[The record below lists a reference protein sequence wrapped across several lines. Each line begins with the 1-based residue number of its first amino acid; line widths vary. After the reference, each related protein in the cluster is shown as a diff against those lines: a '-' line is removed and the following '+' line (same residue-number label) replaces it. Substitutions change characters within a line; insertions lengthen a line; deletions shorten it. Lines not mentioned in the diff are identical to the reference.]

1 MTADVGDIF
10 SARWIIED
18 AFHSH
23 NDFAL
28 YVLDGRIGGLAPLAV
43 LKSRYP
49 SARVHL
55 DTNTAILPGFVN
67 AHHHCY
73 GVNLIN
79 QGIRDD
85 LLEPWIFASAGAADV
100 APRLATEYA
109 AMRLLKNGVTAVVD
123 ACTAG
128 QTAVLAEAKI
138 RDKIAVYNGLGL
150 SCAIAPGERW
160 HNQLVH
166 PYGQSQSFLTTLPE
180 VLRCKLQRQ
189 HVARTRIEPQ
199 SFVRLLSRM
208 HGEYAASE
216 CADVWFGPTAPHWT
230 GRKTLR
236 DIASKVRESGQRVH
250 THAEESRLQHIS
262 ATAWCFQGAITE
274 LGKAGLLTDG
284 LSLAHMVWADEKDLA
299 RVAEA
304 RAHIVCNPSSN
315 LRLRSGIAPAP
326 LMKRM
331 GINLALG
338 MDGTSLAGD
347 DDMFAEMRL
356 AQSLYW
362 SSDRA
367 NPTLTAKDV
376 FDMATMGGAR
386 LMGMDR
392 SIGSLSVGKRADFVI
407 LRLDRLEGPW
417 LDPGVDPVE
426 LLVSSAKS
434 TDIHSVFTGGQLAVS
449 HGETKKC
456 DEKIILQNIT
466 DCMQRAA
473 DQRLS
478 ASEYAAV
485 KSALQRWY
493 DDWLTNNAPQ
503 L

>member
-1 MTADVGDIF
+1 MTADGGNIF

-23 NDFAL
+23 KDFGL
-28 YVLDGRIGGLAPLAV
+28 CVLDGRIAGLAPLAE
-43 LKSRYP
+43 LQSRFP
-49 SARVHL
+49 NARVHS

-73 GVNLIN
+73 GVNLVN

-85 LLEPWIFASAGAADV
+85 LLEPWIFASAGAADI
-100 APRLATEYA
+100 ASRLTTEHA
-109 AMRLLKNGVTAVVD
+109 AIRLLKNGVTGVVD

-128 QTAVLAEAKI
+128 QTATLAEAKI
-138 RDKIAVYNGLGL
+138 RDKIDAYSRLGL

-160 HNQLVH
+160 QNQLVH
-166 PYGQSQSFLTTLPE
+166 PNGQSQSFLKTLPE
-180 VLRCKLQRQ
+180 GLRRKLQRQ
-189 HVARTRIEPQ
+189 HVARARIDPTR
-199 SFVRLLSRM
+199 FVQLLSRM
-208 HGEYAASE
+208 HGEYRTSD

-230 GRKTLR
+230 GQEILR
-236 DIASKVRESGQRVH
+236 DIAKAARESGQRIH
-250 THAEESRLQHIS
+250 THAEESRLQHLS
-262 ATAWCFQGAITE
+262 ATAGRSKGAISQLCE
-274 LGKAGLLTDG
+274 AGLLTDS
-284 LSLAHMVWADEKDLA
+284 LSLAHMVWASEKDLA

-304 RAHIVCNPSSN
+304 RGHIVCNPSSN
-315 LRLRSGIAPAP
+315 LRLRAGIAPAP

-362 SSDRA
+362 SRDSET
-367 NPTLTAKDV
+367 PSLTAKDV

-386 LMGMDR
+386 LMGMDH
-392 SIGSLSVGKRADFVI
+392 SIGSLAVGKRANFVI
-407 LRLDRLEGPW
+407 LRLERLEGPW
-417 LDPGVDPVE
+417 LDPSIDPVE

-434 TDIHSVFTGGQLAVS
+434 TDIQSVFTGGQLAVS
-449 HGETKKC
+449 HGEIKNC
-456 DEKIILQNIT
+456 DEQKILQNVT
-466 DCMQRAA
+466 DAMQQAA

-478 ASEYAAV
+478 TSEYHAV
-485 KSALQRWY
+485 KSALLRWY
-493 DDWLTNNAPQ
+493 DDWLTKNTPQ

>member
-1 MTADVGDIF
+1 MTTDGCDIF

-18 AFHSH
+18 AFRSH
-23 NDFAL
+23 KGYAL
-28 YVLDGRIGGLAPLAV
+28 YVLDGRIAGLAPLAE
-43 LKSRYP
+43 LKAHFP
-49 SARVHL
+49 SARMHS
-55 DTNTAILPGFVN
+55 DINTAILPGFVN

-79 QGIRDD
+79 QGIGDD

-123 ACTAG
+123 PCTAG
-128 QTAVLAEAKI
+128 QTAGIAEAKV
-138 RDKIAVYNGLGL
+138 RDKIAVYKGLGL

-166 PYGQSQSFLTTLPE
+166 PNGQTQSFLTTLPE
-180 VLRCKLQRQ
+180 VLRSKLQRQ
-189 HVARTRIEPQ
+189 HVARTRIDPQ
-199 SFVRLLSRM
+199 SYVRLLSHM
-208 HGEYAASE
+208 HGEHAASD

-230 GRKTLR
+230 GQETLR
-236 DIASKVRESGQRVH
+236 DIATEVRKSGQRIH
-250 THAEESRLQHIS
+250 THAAESRLQHLS
-262 ATAWCFQGAITE
+262 ATALGFQGAITE
-274 LGKAGLLTDG
+274 LGKAGLLTNG

-299 RVAEA
+299 RVVEA
-304 RAHIVCNPSSN
+304 QAHIVCNPSSN
-315 LRLRSGIAPAP
+315 LRLRSGIAPAS

-362 SSDRA
+362 SSDQA
-367 NPTLTAKDV
+367 TSSLTAKDV

-386 LMGMDR
+386 LMGMDQN
-392 SIGSLSVGKRADFVI
+392 IGSLSVGKRADFVI

-417 LDPGVDPVE
+417 LDPGLDPVE

-434 TDIHSVFTGGQLAVS
+434 ADIESVFTGGQLAVS
-449 HGETKKC
+449 QGEAINC
-456 DEKIILQNIT
+456 DEKTILQKIT
-466 DCMQRAA
+466 DSMQRAA

-485 KSALQRWY
+485 RSALLRWY
-493 DDWLTNNAPQ
+493 DDWLTKNVPQ
-503 L
+503 Q

>member
-1 MTADVGDIF
+1 MTADGGVIF

-23 NDFAL
+23 SDQAL
-28 YVLDGRIGGLAPLAV
+28 YVLDGKIAGLAPLAE
-43 LKSRYP
+43 LQSSYP
-49 SARVHL
+49 SAKVYS
-55 DTNTAILPGFVN
+55 DANTAILPGFVN

-79 QGIRDD
+79 QGIADD

-100 APRLATEYA
+100 APRLSTEYA

-128 QTAVLAEAKI
+128 QAAHIAEAKI
-138 RDKIAVYNGLGL
+138 KDKIAVYNGLGL
-150 SCAIAPGERW
+150 CCAIAPGERW

-166 PYGQSQSFLTTLPE
+166 PFGQSQSFLNTLPE
-180 VLRCKLQRQ
+180 ALRCKLRHQ
-189 HVARTRIEPQ
+189 HVARARIEPQ

-208 HGEYAASE
+208 HGEYANAES
-216 CADVWFGPTAPHWT
+216 ADVWFGPTAPHWT
-230 GRKTLR
+230 GPQALCDIAEEARKT
-236 DIASKVRESGQRVH
+236 GQRVH
-250 THAEESRLQHIS
+250 THAEESRLQHLS
-262 ATAWCFQGAITE
+262 AKAGKFRSAIAE
-274 LGKAGLLTDG
+274 LDQAGLLSDN
-284 LSLAHMVWADEKDLA
+284 LSLAHMVWADEKNLA
-299 RVAEA
+299 RVTEM
-304 RAHIVCNPSSN
+304 RTHIVCNPSSN

-367 NPTLTAKDV
+367 TPSLTAKDV

-386 LMGMDR
+386 LMGMDHR
-392 SIGSLSVGKRADFVI
+392 IGSLSVGKSADFVV
-407 LRLDRLEGPW
+407 LHLDRLAGPW
-417 LDPGVDPVE
+417 VDPGIDPVE

-434 TDIHSVFTGGQLAVS
+434 TDIQSVFTGGQLAVS
-449 HGETKKC
+449 QGEAKTC
-456 DEKIILQNIT
+456 DEKRILQNIT
-466 DCMQRAA
+466 DSMQSAA

-478 ASEYAAV
+478 ASEYATV

-493 DDWLTNNAPQ
+493 DDWLTNNAPH